1 MAARSAVASARAEL
15 DRARLDLSYT
25 HVRAPI
31 SGITRTESRSEGSLI
46 DATSPESSLLTTITQ
61 ADSLYVDF
69 GMPQEEPHLLQD
81 AIKGGT
87 ILVRLMADTRQYE
100 IGRSDE
106 QTSELKSLIT
116 ISNVVYR

>member
-31 SGITRTESRSEGSLI
+31 SGITGTENRSEGSLI
-46 DATSPESSLLTTITQ
+46 DATSPESSLLTTITL

-69 GMPQEEPHLLQD
+69 GMPQEEAQPLQD
-81 AIKGGT
+81 AMKGGT
-87 ILVRLMADTRQYE
+87 ILD
-100 IGRSDE
+100 RSEED
-106 QTSELKSLIT
+106 TSELQSRMRTSYAVLC
-116 ISNVVYR
+116 

>member
-1 MAARSAVASARAEL
+1 MRVSFRSITSLHRSGCAAGRGRDQAEADLMAARSAVASARAEL

-31 SGITRTESRSEGSLI
+31 SGITGTESRSEGSLI

-69 GMPQEEPHLLQD
+69 RSEERRVGQEGVCPCRF
-81 AIKGGT
+81 GGSRYT
-87 ILVRLMADTRQYE
+87 
-100 IGRSDE
+100 
-106 QTSELKSLIT
+106 
-116 ISNVVYR
+116 

>member
-31 SGITRTESRSEGSLI
+31 SGITGTESRSEGSLI

-61 ADSLYVDF
+61 ADSIYVDF
-69 GMPQEEPHLLQD
+69 GMPQAEAQLLQ
-81 AIKGGT
+81 AAMKGGT
-87 ILVRLMADTRQYE
+87 ILVRLMAD
-100 IGRSDE
+100 RSDE
-106 QTSELKSLIT
+106 RRVGKVCVCTLI
-116 ISNVVYR
+116 SRWVPCKEN